1 MNAEHSLFSI
11 PDRLISATVDREGEA
26 GRRWLTALPSLVED
40 LCDGWALAVDG
51 AASHGAVALVLP
63 VIAPT
68 GRAVLKVSFP
78 HPGNR
83 GEAMALRTFAGVGAV
98 RLLAAT
104 ADGVGLLLERAGH
117 QTLGSLISVEEQ
129 LEVAGGLA
137 RRLAV
142 PAPVEAM
149 SLASTCEGWLEQ
161 LEQQLAATPGALSWE
176 AVDRARSTITELAD
190 DHTPTML
197 HGDLHVGNVLRAERE
212 PWLAIDPK
220 GWSGTAAHDTF
231 TVIAAGSTGL
241 RGEPNVEEALRLR
254 IDRFAAAAGIDP
266 ELALA
271 CSQARAVSSYL
282 YQLQRDGEWFDR
294 RLLLIT
300 TELH

>member
-1 MNAEHSLFSI
+1 M
-11 PDRLISATVDREGEA
+11 
-26 GRRWLTALPSLVED
+26 
-40 LCDGWALAVDG
+40 
-51 AASHGAVALVLP
+51 VLP

-149 SLASTCEGWLEQ
+149 PLASTCEGWLEQ
-161 LEQQLAATPGALSWE
+161 LEQQLAATPGALSRK

-197 HGDLHVGNVLRAERE
+197 HGDLHVGNVLRAQRE

-241 RGEPNVEEALRLR
+241 REEPNVEEALRLR

-282 YQLQRDGEWFDR
+282 YQLQRDGEWLDR